1 MKLLLFDDYRP
12 GVLKGDRVVDISR
25 ALPQV
30 DRQGLPPVLCAE
42 GLMETLIDR
51 FGELRPKIEQI
62 VASEGGVPISSV
74 RIRPPLPRPSNA
86 LCAFSNYQDRPMATA
101 SPLDFF
107 HKSATSIV
115 GDGDTV
121 ELPDIPEAEVFHPEP
136 ELAYVIGR
144 AAKKVR
150 EADALNYVFGYL

>member
-1 MKLLLFDDYRP
+1 
-12 GVLKGDRVVDISR
+12 
-25 ALPQV
+25 
-30 DRQGLPPVLCAE
+30 
-42 GLMETLIDR
+42 
-51 FGELRPKIEQI
+51 RPKIEQI

-150 EADALNYVFGYL
+150 EADALNYVFGYLNFVDISARGIPNRR